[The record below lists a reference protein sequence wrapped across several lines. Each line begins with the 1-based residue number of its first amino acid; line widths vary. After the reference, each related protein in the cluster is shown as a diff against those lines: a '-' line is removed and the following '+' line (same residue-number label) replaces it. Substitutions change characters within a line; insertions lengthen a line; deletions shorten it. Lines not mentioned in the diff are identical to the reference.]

1 MPIYA
6 VDFETFWDSKDYTLS
21 KMGPIEYIRDK
32 RFAPQMMSV
41 QCVDDPGQPYVWDN
55 IKDRAT
61 VRHALE
67 MLETSPNVSWCGHNM
82 HGFDALIFSEHYG
95 FHPHRI
101 LDTICMARWCGLARL
116 GRESHEALTE
126 MLGHGKKKAG
136 TVVSNGK
143 RWPDDFTPEEQAFFK
158 QYCADDTSQCAAN
171 AAAMLPYMT
180 DDALRFMSI
189 TARMATEPMFEL
201 DEEMLEGYIREL
213 DAAAEKSR
221 QELLGMF
228 HFPDMASFLSAI
240 RSSDRFAVMLR
251 ALGVEPPMKVSEAKT
266 KTYFGKLQAQADAG
280 SVEAAQALANAEP
293 VMTYA
298 FSKTDLDFLDL
309 LHSDDPRVSLLVQ
322 TRLEHNSSIAR
333 SRAVTLLKFARDK
346 RPVPVMLS
354 TWKAATGRYSAGV
367 SEGAS
372 DALQFQNLSKR
383 DPSKLTLRR
392 AIKAPKGRCIVAVDS
407 SQVEARCL
415 AFVANEVGLLTQF
428 REGRDPYSELAETIF
443 GVPWQDIKAGAKAGD
458 KKMKMYRNTG
468 KTGILSCLAG
478 TVEVLTNT
486 GWKRIDTVSVND
498 KVWDGVSWV
507 KHEGLICN
515 GWRNTINVAGIDM
528 TPDHL
533 VFDGSSWR
541 MAAELLGEPH
551 YLKSATEWASASYET
566 VLLTHQ
572 KDIAPYGF
580 SPHVLTAA
588 PNDGIEATP
597 WLMERLASCARTARH
612 ETLSILQVLRG
623 VLKTLKSVPSSA
635 NSQFLTTTVTNML
648 MPMAKN
654 VQSIVHWCS
663 ALAGQNLIGYYNPI
677 CVTDAQHV
685 ATPVPRKKPVQ
696 HKTKS
701 TGSMQ
706 MWYRILRHVGG
717 YLRVFLHVSHDAVRH
732 RISVKPGNI
741 MEAGVSE
748 SNFQTVEPFSSILSR
763 CQDMMTRLWSWIGL
777 IVTGTMRQVISVLL
791 RGRRICVTEDMWGTY
806 NKSSTISEK
815 IKHCLRGVSVPS
827 NTNYIQKVYD
837 LKNCGPNNRFLIR
850 QGGTVLMVHN
860 CGYGVGHT
868 KYSNTLLRQG
878 IHLHEDLDRHH
889 ELARYAHGI
898 YRAAHP
904 NIVALW
910 RTCERVIQAL
920 VNGESGQFGGPN
932 DDLFSFGVIGVGP
945 RQDILVPSVWS
956 KSGYILRYPNL
967 RCEYDGGSKPQYFYD
982 RPRGKNLVKTK
993 IYGGSLTENII
1004 QSFAFV
1010 DILMWQGCRMDEHG
1024 VSLAANIHDCWAAV
1038 PRIEEAEATL
1048 HTMEYWMSQ
1057 VPAYAAGLPIAC
1069 EGEIGYD
1076 FTVV

>member
-32 RFAPQMMSV
+32 RFTPQMMSV

-67 MLETSPNVSWCGHNM
+67 MLEMSPNVSWCGHNM

-126 MLGHGKKKAG
+126 MLGHGKKKSG

-228 HFPDMASFLSAI
+228 HFPDMTSFLAAI
-240 RSSDRFAVMLR
+240 RSSARFAVMLR

-280 SVEAAQALANAEP
+280 SAEAAQALANAEP

-415 AFVANEVGLLTQF
+415 AFVAKEMLLVQQF
-428 REGRDPYSELAETIF
+428 AQGRDPYSELAETIF
-443 GVPWQDIKAGAKAGD
+443 GIPWQDIKAGAKAGD
-458 KKMKMYRNTG
+458 KTMKMYRNVG
-468 KTGILSCLAG
+468 KTGILSCFAG
-478 TVEVLTNT
+478 DTEVLTDT
-486 GWKRIDTVSVND
+486 GWKPIVMVSETD
-498 KVWDGVSWV
+498 KLWDGESWV
-507 KHEGLICN
+507 RHNGLICN
-515 GWRNTINVAGIDM
+515 GKKNTIELAGVRV

-533 VFDGSSWR
+533 IFDGFSWKTV
-541 MAAELLGEPH
+541 AALQNEPR
-551 YLKSATEWASASYET
+551 YLKSAMFLAVEQSLIALWNNESVSGVSCTNVNVANAEHYIGTMDTLFPEENVQPLARIAAYVTEQICGA
-566 VLLTHQ
+566 L
-572 KDIAPYGF
+572 
-580 SPHVLTAA
+580 
-588 PNDGIEATP
+588 
-597 WLMERLASCARTARH
+597 H
-612 ETLSILQVLRG
+612 ENTL
-623 VLKTLKSVPSSA
+623 TLKSDSDSGISQSSVVNEDCSLA
-635 NSQFLTTTVTNML
+635 EQTRTVESICHLFNATVVQNLSGHCKQILEQAGLHGVTCVRRNSRTLQDMDQTMSAAQSLFLTPDCESVTSNESMYADNGVKILRTPLTRAMEEEVLSFVSRMLGISYYTYPRLKAGMTLLSSSTVSTTMETTKEETYAWLHGLSN
-648 MPMAKN
+648 A
-654 VQSIVHWCS
+654 
-663 ALAGQNLIGYYNPI
+663 
-677 CVTDAQHV
+677 VTDVLFHLYKQ
-685 ATPVPRKKPVQ
+685 
-696 HKTKS
+696 KT
-701 TGSMQ
+701 T
-706 MWYRILRHVGG
+706 
-717 YLRVFLHVSHDAVRH
+717 
-732 RISVKPGNI
+732 N
-741 MEAGVSE
+741 
-748 SNFQTVEPFSSILSR
+748 
-763 CQDMMTRLWSWIGL
+763 
-777 IVTGTMRQVISVLL
+777 
-791 RGRRICVTEDMWGTY
+791 
-806 NKSSTISEK
+806 SEK
-815 IKHCLRGVSVPS
+815 NCS
-827 NTNYIQKVYD
+827 NSELQMEEVYD
-837 LKNCGPNNRFLIR
+837 IRNAGPNHRFVVRSKVGWLWC
-850 QGGTVLMVHN
+850 HN

-878 IHLHEDLDRHH
+878 IRLHEDLDRHH

-898 YRAAHP
+898 
-904 NIVALW
+904 
-910 RTCERVIQAL
+910 
-920 VNGESGQFGGPN
+920 
-932 DDLFSFGVIGVGP
+932 
-945 RQDILVPSVWS
+945 
-956 KSGYILRYPNL
+956 
-967 RCEYDGGSKPQYFYD
+967 
-982 RPRGKNLVKTK
+982 
-993 IYGGSLTENII
+993 
-1004 QSFAFV
+1004 
-1010 DILMWQGCRMDEHG
+1010 
-1024 VSLAANIHDCWAAV
+1024 
-1038 PRIEEAEATL
+1038 
-1048 HTMEYWMSQ
+1048 
-1057 VPAYAAGLPIAC
+1057 
-1069 EGEIGYD
+1069 
-1076 FTVV
+1076 

>member
-32 RFAPQMMSV
+32 RFTPQMMGV

-67 MLETSPNVSWCGHNM
+67 MLEMSPNVSWCGHNM

-143 RWPDDFTPEEQAFFK
+143 RWPDDFTPEEQTFFK

-228 HFPDMASFLSAI
+228 HFPDMTSFLAAI

-280 SVEAAQALANAEP
+280 SAEAAQALANAEP

-407 SQVEARCL
+407 AQVEARCL
-415 AFVANEVGLLTQF
+415 AFVAKEMHLVQQF
-428 REGRDPYSELAETIF
+428 AQGRDPYSELAETIF
-443 GVPWQDIKAGAKAGD
+443 GVPWQDIKAGANAGD
-458 KKMKMYRNTG
+458 KKMKMYRNVG
-468 KTGILSCLAG
+468 KTGILSCFAG
-478 TVEVLTNT
+478 DTEVLTDT
-486 GWKRIDTVSVND
+486 GWKPIVMVSETD
-498 KVWDGVSWV
+498 KLWDGESWV
-507 KHEGLICN
+507 RHNGLICN
-515 GWRNTINVAGIDM
+515 GKKNTIELAGVRV

-533 VFDGSSWR
+533 IFDGFSWKTV
-541 MAAELLGEPH
+541 AALQNEPR
-551 YLKSATEWASASYET
+551 YLKSAMFLAVEQSLIALWNNESVSGVSCTNVNVANAEHYIGTMDTLFPEENVQPLARIAAYVTEQICGA
-566 VLLTHQ
+566 L
-572 KDIAPYGF
+572 
-580 SPHVLTAA
+580 
-588 PNDGIEATP
+588 
-597 WLMERLASCARTARH
+597 H
-612 ETLSILQVLRG
+612 ENTL
-623 VLKTLKSVPSSA
+623 TLKSDSDSGISQSSVVNEDCSLA
-635 NSQFLTTTVTNML
+635 EQTRTVESICHLFNATVVQNLSGHCKQILEQAGLHGVTCVRRNSRTLQDMDQTMSAAQSLFLTPDCESVTSNESMYADNGVKILRTPLTRAMEEEVLSFVSRMLGISYYTYPRLKAGMTLLSSSTVSTTMETTKEETYAWLHGLSN
-648 MPMAKN
+648 A
-654 VQSIVHWCS
+654 
-663 ALAGQNLIGYYNPI
+663 
-677 CVTDAQHV
+677 VTDVLFHLYKQ
-685 ATPVPRKKPVQ
+685 
-696 HKTKS
+696 KT
-701 TGSMQ
+701 T
-706 MWYRILRHVGG
+706 
-717 YLRVFLHVSHDAVRH
+717 
-732 RISVKPGNI
+732 N
-741 MEAGVSE
+741 
-748 SNFQTVEPFSSILSR
+748 
-763 CQDMMTRLWSWIGL
+763 
-777 IVTGTMRQVISVLL
+777 
-791 RGRRICVTEDMWGTY
+791 
-806 NKSSTISEK
+806 SEK
-815 IKHCLRGVSVPS
+815 NCS
-827 NTNYIQKVYD
+827 NSELQMEEVYD
-837 LKNCGPNNRFLIR
+837 IRNAGPNHRFVVRSKVGWLWC
-850 QGGTVLMVHN
+850 HN

-1024 VSLAANIHDCWAAV
+1024 VPLAANIHDCWAAV

-1048 HTMEYWMSQ
+1048 RTMEYWMSQ

>member
-32 RFAPQMMSV
+32 RFTPQMMSV

-228 HFPDMASFLSAI
+228 HFPDMTSFLTAI

-280 SVEAAQALANAEP
+280 SAEAAQTLANAEP

-458 KKMKMYRNTG
+458 KRLKNYRNVG
-468 KTGILSCLAG
+468 KTGILSCFAG
-478 TVEVLTNT
+478 DTEVLTDT
-486 GWKRIDTVSVND
+486 GWKPIVMVSETD
-498 KVWDGVSWV
+498 KLWDGESWV
-507 KHEGLICN
+507 RHNGLICN
-515 GWRNTINVAGIDM
+515 GKKNTIELAGVRV

-533 VFDGSSWR
+533 IFDGFSWKTV
-541 MAAELLGEPH
+541 AALQNEPR
-551 YLKSATEWASASYET
+551 YLKSAMFLAVEQSLIALWNNESVSGVSCTNVNVANAEHYIGTMDTLFPEENVQPLARIAAYVTEQICGA
-566 VLLTHQ
+566 L
-572 KDIAPYGF
+572 
-580 SPHVLTAA
+580 
-588 PNDGIEATP
+588 
-597 WLMERLASCARTARH
+597 H
-612 ETLSILQVLRG
+612 ENTL
-623 VLKTLKSVPSSA
+623 TLKSDSDSGISQSSVVNEDCSLA
-635 NSQFLTTTVTNML
+635 EQTRTVESICHLFNVTVVLNLSGHCKQILEQAGLHDVTCVRRNSRTLQDMDQTMSAAQSLFLTPDCESVTSNE
-648 MPMAKN
+648 
-654 VQSIVHWCS
+654 S
-663 ALAGQNLIGYYNPI
+663 I
-677 CVTDAQHV
+677 CVDNGV
-685 ATPVPRKKPVQ
+685 K
-696 HKTKS
+696 
-701 TGSMQ
+701 
-706 MWYRILRHVGG
+706 ILRTPLTRAMEEEV
-717 YLRVFLHVSHDAVRH
+717 LSFVSRMLG
-732 RISVKPGNI
+732 ISYYTYPRLK
-741 MEAGVSE
+741 AGM
-748 SNFQTVEPFSSILSR
+748 TLLS
-763 CQDMMTRLWSWIGL
+763 
-777 IVTGTMRQVISVLL
+777 
-791 RGRRICVTEDMWGTY
+791 
-806 NKSSTISEK
+806 SSTVSTTMETTKEETYAWLHGLSNAVTDVLFHLYKQKTTNSEK
-815 IKHCLRGVSVPS
+815 NCS
-827 NTNYIQKVYD
+827 NSELQMEEVYD
-837 LKNCGPNNRFLIR
+837 IRNAGPNHRFVVRSKVGWLWC
-850 QGGTVLMVHN
+850 HN
-860 CGYGVGHT
+860 CGYGVGHV

>member
-67 MLETSPNVSWCGHNM
+67 MLEMSPNVSWCGHNM

-180 DDALRFMSI
+180 ADALRFMSI

-228 HFPDMASFLSAI
+228 HFPDMTSFLAAI

-280 SVEAAQALANAEP
+280 SAEAAQALANAEP

-415 AFVANEVGLLTQF
+415 AFVAKEMLLVQQF
-428 REGRDPYSELAETIF
+428 AQGRDPYAELAEVVF
-443 GVPWQDIKAGAKAGD
+443 GVPAKDIHDGAKAHD
-458 KKMKMYRNTG
+458 PKMKTYRNVG
-468 KTGILSCLAG
+468 KTAILSCFAG
-478 TVEVLTNT
+478 STEVLTDK
-486 GWKRIDTVSVND
+486 GWKSINTVSIND
-498 KVWDGVSWV
+498 KLWDGESWV
-507 KHEGLICN
+507 NHEGLICN
-515 GWRNTINVAGIDM
+515 GERTVTNLAGLEV

-533 VFDGSSWR
+533 IYDGSSWKTV
-541 MAAELLGEPH
+541 AELQNEPL
-551 YLKSATEWASASYET
+551 YLKSAILYATEQS
-566 VLLTHQ
+566 LT
-572 KDIAPYGF
+572 ALW
-580 SPHVLTAA
+580 SNVLTKNVCFTNADVTSA
-588 PNDGIEATP
+588 EHYIGTMDIHFPKG
-597 WLMERLASCARTARH
+597 
-612 ETLSILQVLRG
+612 
-623 VLKTLKSVPSSA
+623 SVPQLALIAVYVTELIYGAIQDSMLTPKLGNVSEPLQSCEA
-635 NSQFLTTTVTNML
+635 NDDCVRAERTQI
-648 MPMAKN
+648 AK
-654 VQSIVHWCS
+654 SICRLFSVIVV
-663 ALAGQNLIGYYNPI
+663 QNLIGCYSQILEQGELPGVTYAQRNNRIYQDTGLIMRSASLAFLTPA
-677 CVTDAQHV
+677 CVKDTFAEYMYADSGVKIRRTQHTNTMEHEV
-685 ATPVPRKKPVQ
+685 LSSVSWMLGIFFSTYLHLKGGMTHPLSLTASTITEI
-696 HKTKS
+696 TKEV
-701 TGSMQ
+701 TYE
-706 MWYRILRHVGG
+706 W
-717 YLRVFLHVSHDAVRH
+717 LHVLSKCITDVQFLLYKQRMTNLKK
-732 RISVKPGNI
+732 SCNNSKNI
-741 MEAGVSE
+741 CE
-748 SNFQTVEPFSSILSR
+748 
-763 CQDMMTRLWSWIGL
+763 
-777 IVTGTMRQVISVLL
+777 
-791 RGRRICVTEDMWGTY
+791 
-806 NKSSTISEK
+806 
-815 IKHCLRGVSVPS
+815 
-827 NTNYIQKVYD
+827 KVYD
-837 LKNCGPNNRFLIR
+837 IRNAGPNHRFVVRSRL
-850 QGGTVLMVHN
+850 GWLWGHN
-860 CGYGVGHT
+860 CGYGVGAR
-868 KYSNTLLRQG
+868 KFSDTLSRQG
-878 IHLHEDLDRHH
+878 ARLSDDLDKHR
-889 ELARYAHGI
+889 EMAFNAHAV
-898 YRAAHP
+898 YRAQNP

-1024 VSLAANIHDCWAAV
+1024 VPLAANIHDCWAAV
-1038 PRIEEAEATL
+1038 PRVEEAEATL

>member
-32 RFAPQMMSV
+32 RFTPQMMSV

-67 MLETSPNVSWCGHNM
+67 MLEMSPNVSWCGHNM

-136 TVVSNGK
+136 TVISNGK

-266 KTYFGKLQAQADAG
+266 KTYFGKLQAQAAAG
-280 SVEAAQALANAEP
+280 NAEAAQALANAEP

-415 AFVANEVGLLTQF
+415 AFVAKEMLLVQQF
-428 REGRDPYSELAETIF
+428 AQGRDPYAELAEVVF
-443 GVPWQDIKAGAKAGD
+443 GVPAKDIHDGAKAHD
-458 KKMKMYRNTG
+458 PKMKTYRNVG
-468 KTGILSCLAG
+468 KTAILSCFAG
-478 TVEVLTNT
+478 STEVLTDK
-486 GWKRIDTVSVND
+486 GWKSINTVSIND
-498 KVWDGVSWV
+498 KLWDGESWV
-507 KHEGLICN
+507 NHEGLICN
-515 GWRNTINVAGIDM
+515 GERTVTNLAGLEV

-533 VFDGSSWR
+533 IYDGSSWKTV
-541 MAAELLGEPH
+541 AALQNEPL
-551 YLKSATEWASASYET
+551 YLKSAILYATEQS
-566 VLLTHQ
+566 LT
-572 KDIAPYGF
+572 ALWNN
-580 SPHVLTAA
+580 VLTKNVCFTNADVTSA
-588 PNDGIEATP
+588 EHYIGTMGIHFP
-597 WLMERLASCARTARH
+597 K
-612 ETLSILQVLRG
+612 G
-623 VLKTLKSVPSSA
+623 SVPQLALIAVYVTELIYGAIQDSMLTPKLGNVSEPLQSCEA
-635 NSQFLTTTVTNML
+635 NDDCVRAERTQI
-648 MPMAKN
+648 AK
-654 VQSIVHWCS
+654 SICRLFSVIVV
-663 ALAGQNLIGYYNPI
+663 QNLIGCYSQILEQGELPGVTYAQRNNRIYQDTGLIMRSASLSFLTPA
-677 CVTDAQHV
+677 CVKDTFAEYMYADSGVKIRKTQHTNTMEHEV
-685 ATPVPRKKPVQ
+685 LSSVSWMLGIFFSTYLHLKGGMTHPLSSTASTITEI
-696 HKTKS
+696 TKEV
-701 TGSMQ
+701 TYE
-706 MWYRILRHVGG
+706 W
-717 YLRVFLHVSHDAVRH
+717 LHVLSKCITDVQFLLYKQRMTNLKK
-732 RISVKPGNI
+732 SCNNSKNI
-741 MEAGVSE
+741 CE
-748 SNFQTVEPFSSILSR
+748 
-763 CQDMMTRLWSWIGL
+763 
-777 IVTGTMRQVISVLL
+777 
-791 RGRRICVTEDMWGTY
+791 
-806 NKSSTISEK
+806 
-815 IKHCLRGVSVPS
+815 
-827 NTNYIQKVYD
+827 KVYD
-837 LKNCGPNNRFLIR
+837 IRNAGPNHRFVVRSRL
-850 QGGTVLMVHN
+850 GWLWGHN
-860 CGYGVGHT
+860 CGYGVGAR
-868 KYSNTLLRQG
+868 KFSDTLSRQG
-878 IHLHEDLDRHH
+878 ARLSDDLDKHR
-889 ELARYAHGI
+889 EMAFNAHAV
-898 YRAAHP
+898 YRAQNP

-1024 VSLAANIHDCWAAV
+1024 VPLAANIHDCWAAV

>member
-32 RFAPQMMSV
+32 RFTPQMMSV

-67 MLETSPNVSWCGHNM
+67 MLEMSPNVSWCGHNM

-228 HFPDMASFLSAI
+228 HFPDMTSFLAAI

-280 SVEAAQALANAEP
+280 SAEAAQALANAEP

-468 KTGILSCLAG
+468 KTGILSCFAG
-478 TVEVLTNT
+478 DTEVLTDT
-486 GWKRIDTVSVND
+486 GWKPIVMVSETD
-498 KVWDGVSWV
+498 KLWDGESWV
-507 KHEGLICN
+507 RHNGLICN
-515 GWRNTINVAGIDM
+515 GKKNTIELAGVRV

-533 VFDGSSWR
+533 IFDGFSWKTV
-541 MAAELLGEPH
+541 AALQNEPR
-551 YLKSATEWASASYET
+551 YLKSAMFLAVEQSLIALWNNESVSGVSCTNVNVANAEHYIGTMDTLFPEKNVQPLARIAAYVTEQICGA
-566 VLLTHQ
+566 L
-572 KDIAPYGF
+572 
-580 SPHVLTAA
+580 
-588 PNDGIEATP
+588 
-597 WLMERLASCARTARH
+597 H
-612 ETLSILQVLRG
+612 ENTL
-623 VLKTLKSVPSSA
+623 TLKSDSDSGISQSSVVNEDCSLA
-635 NSQFLTTTVTNML
+635 EQTRTVESICHLFNATVVQNLSGHCKQILEQAGLHGVTCVRRNSRTLQDMDQTMSAAQSLFLTPDCESVTSNESMYADNGVKILRTPLTRAMEEEVLSFVSRMLGISYYTYPRLKAGMTLLSSSTVSTTMETTKEETYAWLHGLSN
-648 MPMAKN
+648 A
-654 VQSIVHWCS
+654 
-663 ALAGQNLIGYYNPI
+663 
-677 CVTDAQHV
+677 VTDVLFHLYKQ
-685 ATPVPRKKPVQ
+685 
-696 HKTKS
+696 KT
-701 TGSMQ
+701 T
-706 MWYRILRHVGG
+706 
-717 YLRVFLHVSHDAVRH
+717 
-732 RISVKPGNI
+732 N
-741 MEAGVSE
+741 
-748 SNFQTVEPFSSILSR
+748 
-763 CQDMMTRLWSWIGL
+763 
-777 IVTGTMRQVISVLL
+777 
-791 RGRRICVTEDMWGTY
+791 
-806 NKSSTISEK
+806 SEK
-815 IKHCLRGVSVPS
+815 NCS
-827 NTNYIQKVYD
+827 NSELQMEEVYD
-837 LKNCGPNNRFLIR
+837 IRNAGPNHRFVVRSKVGWLWC
-850 QGGTVLMVHN
+850 HN

-1024 VSLAANIHDCWAAV
+1024 VPLAANIHDCWAAV
-1038 PRIEEAEATL
+1038 PLIEEAEATL

-1057 VPAYAAGLPIAC
+1057 VPAYVAGLPIAC

>member
-32 RFAPQMMSV
+32 RFTPQMMSV

-67 MLETSPNVSWCGHNM
+67 MLEMSPNVSWCGHNM

-126 MLGHGKKKAG
+126 MLGHGKKKSG

-228 HFPDMASFLSAI
+228 HFPDMTSFLAAI
-240 RSSDRFAVMLR
+240 RSSARFAVMLR

-280 SVEAAQALANAEP
+280 SAEAAQALANAEP

-415 AFVANEVGLLTQF
+415 AFVAKEMLLVQQF
-428 REGRDPYSELAETIF
+428 AQGRDPYSELAETIF
-443 GVPWQDIKAGAKAGD
+443 GIPWQDIKAGAKAGD
-458 KKMKMYRNTG
+458 KTMKMYRNVG
-468 KTGILSCLAG
+468 KTGILSCFAG
-478 TVEVLTNT
+478 DTEVLTDT
-486 GWKRIDTVSVND
+486 GWKPIVMVSETD
-498 KVWDGVSWV
+498 KLWDGESWV
-507 KHEGLICN
+507 RHNGLICN
-515 GWRNTINVAGIDM
+515 GKKNTIELAGVRV

-533 VFDGSSWR
+533 IFDGFSWKTV
-541 MAAELLGEPH
+541 AALQNEPR
-551 YLKSATEWASASYET
+551 YLKSAMFLAVEQSLIALWNNESVSGVSCTNVNVANAEHYIGTMDTLFPEENVQPLARIAAYVTEQICGA
-566 VLLTHQ
+566 L
-572 KDIAPYGF
+572 
-580 SPHVLTAA
+580 
-588 PNDGIEATP
+588 
-597 WLMERLASCARTARH
+597 H
-612 ETLSILQVLRG
+612 ENTL
-623 VLKTLKSVPSSA
+623 TLKSDSDSGISQSSVVNEDCSLA
-635 NSQFLTTTVTNML
+635 EQTRTVESICHLFNATVVQNLSGHCKQILEQAGLHGVTCVRRNSRTLQDMDQTMSAAQSLFLTPDCESVTSNESMYADNGVKILRTPLTRAMEEEVLSFVSRMLGISYYTYPRLKAGMTLLSSSTVSTTMETTKEETYAWLHGLSN
-648 MPMAKN
+648 A
-654 VQSIVHWCS
+654 
-663 ALAGQNLIGYYNPI
+663 
-677 CVTDAQHV
+677 VTDVLFHLYKQ
-685 ATPVPRKKPVQ
+685 
-696 HKTKS
+696 KT
-701 TGSMQ
+701 T
-706 MWYRILRHVGG
+706 
-717 YLRVFLHVSHDAVRH
+717 
-732 RISVKPGNI
+732 N
-741 MEAGVSE
+741 
-748 SNFQTVEPFSSILSR
+748 
-763 CQDMMTRLWSWIGL
+763 
-777 IVTGTMRQVISVLL
+777 
-791 RGRRICVTEDMWGTY
+791 
-806 NKSSTISEK
+806 SEK
-815 IKHCLRGVSVPS
+815 NCS
-827 NTNYIQKVYD
+827 NSELQMEEVYD
-837 LKNCGPNNRFLIR
+837 IRNAGPNHRFVVRSKVGWLWC
-850 QGGTVLMVHN
+850 HN

-878 IHLHEDLDRHH
+878 IRLHEDLDRHH

-1024 VSLAANIHDCWAAV
+1024 VPLAANIHDCWAAV

>member
-41 QCVDDPGQPYVWDN
+41 QCVDDPGQTYVWDN

-67 MLETSPNVSWCGHNM
+67 MLEMSPNVSWCGHNM

-228 HFPDMASFLSAI
+228 HFPDMTSFLAAI

-251 ALGVEPPMKVSEAKT
+251 TLGVEPPMKVSEAKT

-280 SVEAAQALANAEP
+280 SAEAAQALANAEP

-407 SQVEARCL
+407 AQVEARCL

-428 REGRDPYSELAETIF
+428 HEGRDPYSELAETIF
-443 GVPWQDIKAGAKAGD
+443 GIPWQDIKAGAKSGD
-458 KKMKMYRNTG
+458 KKLKMYRNTG
-468 KTGILSCLAG
+468 KTGILSCFAG
-478 TVEVLTNT
+478 DTEVLTDT
-486 GWKRIDTVSVND
+486 GWKPIVMVSETD
-498 KVWDGVSWV
+498 KLWDGESWV
-507 KHEGLICN
+507 RHNGLICN
-515 GWRNTINVAGIDM
+515 GKKNTIELAGVRV

-533 VFDGSSWR
+533 IFDGFSWKTV
-541 MAAELLGEPH
+541 AALQNEPR
-551 YLKSATEWASASYET
+551 YLKSAMFLAVEQSLIALWNNESVSGVSCTNVNVANAEHYIGTMDTLFPEENVQPLARIAAYVTEQICGA
-566 VLLTHQ
+566 L
-572 KDIAPYGF
+572 
-580 SPHVLTAA
+580 
-588 PNDGIEATP
+588 
-597 WLMERLASCARTARH
+597 H
-612 ETLSILQVLRG
+612 ENTLI
-623 VLKTLKSVPSSA
+623 LKSDSDSGISQSSVVNEDCNLA
-635 NSQFLTTTVTNML
+635 EQTRTVESICHLFNATVVQNLSGHCKQILEQAGLHGVTCVRRNSRTLQDMDQTMSAAQSLFLTPDCESVTSNESMYADNGVKILRTPLTRAMEEEVLSFVSRMLGISYYTYPRLKAGMTLLSSSTVSTTMETTKEETYAWLHGLSN
-648 MPMAKN
+648 A
-654 VQSIVHWCS
+654 
-663 ALAGQNLIGYYNPI
+663 
-677 CVTDAQHV
+677 VTDVLFHLYKQ
-685 ATPVPRKKPVQ
+685 
-696 HKTKS
+696 KT
-701 TGSMQ
+701 T
-706 MWYRILRHVGG
+706 
-717 YLRVFLHVSHDAVRH
+717 
-732 RISVKPGNI
+732 N
-741 MEAGVSE
+741 
-748 SNFQTVEPFSSILSR
+748 
-763 CQDMMTRLWSWIGL
+763 
-777 IVTGTMRQVISVLL
+777 
-791 RGRRICVTEDMWGTY
+791 
-806 NKSSTISEK
+806 SEK
-815 IKHCLRGVSVPS
+815 NCS
-827 NTNYIQKVYD
+827 NSELQMEEVYD
-837 LKNCGPNNRFLIR
+837 IRNAGPNHRFVVRSKVGWLWC
-850 QGGTVLMVHN
+850 HN
-860 CGYGVGHT
+860 CGYGVGSA

-1024 VSLAANIHDCWAAV
+1024 VPLAANIHDCWAAV